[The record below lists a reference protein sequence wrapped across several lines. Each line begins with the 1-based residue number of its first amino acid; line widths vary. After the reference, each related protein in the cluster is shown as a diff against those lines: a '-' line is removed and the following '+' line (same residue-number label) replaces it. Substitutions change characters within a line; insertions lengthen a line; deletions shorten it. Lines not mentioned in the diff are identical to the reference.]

1 MQNRLSVASH
11 EITLFTGISTRY
23 LFENSILSAMFLFK
37 ILVFVSI
44 NWFWFFK
51 ILLDSVKITTLM
63 HFPHW
68 SLQTPSLH
76 PPEKIRKPIVLYIFT
91 GSQKKKHWRKCVFIK
106 GIKVQSSSSAAKALE
121 KTHSNRQLPLWRATS
136 ILMNK
141 LFHGSGYSIA

>member
-23 LFENSILSAMFLFK
+23 LFENSTLSAMFLFK

-91 GSQKKKHWRKCVFIK
+91 GSQKKNTEENVFSLKVSKFSLHHQLLRHWRRLIQIDNCHSEERPVF
-106 GIKVQSSSSAAKALE
+106 
-121 KTHSNRQLPLWRATS
+121 
-136 ILMNK
+136 
-141 LFHGSGYSIA
+141 